1 VVLLLGR
8 IHVQV
13 AAIQEGAGSTLMEG
27 VGSTQIAPLLEEEL
41 VEEMF
46 VRKYCDCRPIYYR
59 HI

>member
-1 VVLLLGR
+1 MVLLLGR

-13 AAIQEGAGSTLMEG
+13 AAIQEG

-41 VEEMF
+41 VEEIF